1 MKKTTFIAKILLFI
15 LTLSAFLGSAIFAWV
30 SFVDKSQPIMLY
42 SGRLNAEAKLFILD
56 DPNFDD
62 EDVNNEYTEITNA
75 YQISHVQPGQIYSF
89 KLEVKNT
96 GTIPAHLK
104 VFLEIDDTS
113 NEGLLDV
120 IHIAFN
126 EPIYMNQRLESM
138 YLFEEQPILKLETY
152 VFYFNIV
159 ITEFLGNVYSGQ
171 SVVIKNLIITL
182 DQIQDL

>member
-42 SGRLNAEAKLFILD
+42 SGRLNAEAKLFILE
-56 DPNFDD
+56 DPNYDG

-89 KLEVKNT
+89 KLEVNNT

-126 EPIYMNQRLESM
+126 EPFYMNQRLESM